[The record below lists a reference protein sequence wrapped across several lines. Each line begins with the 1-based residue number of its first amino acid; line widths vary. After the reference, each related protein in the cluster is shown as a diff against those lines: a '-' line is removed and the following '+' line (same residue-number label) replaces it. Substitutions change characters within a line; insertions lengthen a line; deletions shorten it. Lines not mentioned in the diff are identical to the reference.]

1 MRKGITVDHVS
12 FWVDFT
18 KFNVNM
24 SGISELQCRVNRPL
38 CPPQQ

>member
-24 SGISELQCRVNRPL
+24 SGFSDLQCRCTMGL
-38 CPPQQ
+38 ALEAT